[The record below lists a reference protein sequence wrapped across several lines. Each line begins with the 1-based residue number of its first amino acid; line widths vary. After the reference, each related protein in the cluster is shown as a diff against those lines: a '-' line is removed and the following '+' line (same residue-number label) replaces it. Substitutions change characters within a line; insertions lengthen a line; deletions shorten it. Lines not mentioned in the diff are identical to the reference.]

1 MRTEIHMHGYLEL
14 VEGVVRRQVEG
25 ALRPLLDYLDVEH
38 LTELKSLE
46 PDQPGFVFDDRN
58 WTLEICC
65 TLEVGRNF
73 HPALETAMQ
82 ALGRLVEQADAIE
95 VITYRDDG
103 DDSRLLFVGPTR
115 AAIRDAQRRQLLG
128 ETGELLAQQLSQPS
142 VDQVLRLIDE
152 LFRRESAAQASG
164 EPESLPV
171 AEVPSASGRRR
182 LH

>member
-14 VEGVVRRQVEG
+14 VEGVARRQVEG
-25 ALRPLLDYLDVEH
+25 AMRPLLDYLDVEH
-38 LTELKSLE
+38 LNELKSLE

-73 HPALETAMQ
+73 QPALEAAMQ
-82 ALGRLVEQADAIE
+82 TLGRLVEQADAIE

-103 DDSRLLFVGPTR
+103 DDSRLLFVGPTH

-128 ETGELLAQQLSQPS
+128 EVGELLAQQLQQKS
-142 VDQVLRLIDE
+142 VDEVLRLVDDV
-152 LFRRESAAQASG
+152 FRRESAAQAAG

-171 AEVPSASGRRR
+171 AEVPVAPGRRR